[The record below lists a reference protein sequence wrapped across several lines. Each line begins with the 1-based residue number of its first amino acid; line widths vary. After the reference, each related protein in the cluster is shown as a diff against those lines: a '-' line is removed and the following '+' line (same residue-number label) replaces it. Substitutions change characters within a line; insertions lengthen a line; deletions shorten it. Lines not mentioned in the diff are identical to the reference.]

1 MEAYQMSEEER
12 VWLES
17 YDINQFDSY
26 SPSRRIWRFSL
37 FWKQNPVLI
46 RDTAG
51 RITGINSGKRTE
63 TSADQKRFFSLSGLL
78 GSAGRFWQ
86 AVREH
91 TGNRIS

>member
-17 YDINQFDSY
+17 YDINQFDLLSVA
-26 SPSRRIWRFSL
+26 SDMAVFSILETKSR
-37 FWKQNPVLI
+37 
-46 RDTAG
+46 AH
-51 RITGINSGKRTE
+51 TGHSRKNYRNNRKRTE